1 MAVDY
6 SSLRS
11 LFPVLAEFPRV
22 LERVTA

>member
-11 LFPVLAEFPRV
+11 LFPVFAEFPRV
-22 LERVTA
+22 LERVTQ